1 MLKQPLFILIFIFFQ
16 SNHSIAQKNQNIE
29 ISALENGNFTVYK
42 VLEISYNNTKFEK
55 AAKPWPINFIKE
67 NDEIKS
73 ISLKR
78 AGVID
83 ESYQSDLP
91 GFPAYYY
98 SPTSEIVISV
108 IDKKIY
114 YYKWSAKSGAEI
126 LYILTNNNPGKYV
139 DEKTTLENYRKDI
152 KNLQSATRSTRIEE
166 NTLLAE
172 KETKE
177 NSLEGKE
184 IKAINLKLIDS
195 KTDIGMLSMVSIGI
209 EVVLVDGTILKTK
222 NLGGKTPYAD
232 FEFEVKGGDY
242 AGGDFK
248 VANDSR
254 KIPNDKLEISTWSKY
269 DPKMVKGIFSLPINY
284 KNDIF
289 YQYQGASGSN
299 GRGMTVGLNEYGGNG
314 KDGRSVK
321 IQAENIQINGTNI
334 IKIIIT
340 DYETGDLLS
349 EAKIHQES
357 SLTINVNGGNGGSG
371 VDGSGNYSGNGA
383 DGGNA
388 GNGGNVI
395 LSGNASSNLKI
406 VVMNTGGKGGSGGSA
421 KSASY
426 SSGNRGADGIK
437 GTFIK

>member
-16 SNHSIAQKNQNIE
+16 SNLSIAQNNQNIE

-42 VLEISYNNTKFEK
+42 VVEISYNNTKFEK
-55 AAKPWPINFIKE
+55 AAKPWPVKFIKE
-67 NDEIKS
+67 NEEVTS
-73 ISLKR
+73 VSLKR

-83 ESYQSDLP
+83 EIYVSDLP
-91 GFPAYYY
+91 GFPAYFFNK
-98 SPTSEIVISV
+98 TSEIVISV

-114 YYKWSAKSGAEI
+114 YYKWSAKTGAEI
-126 LYILTNNNPGKYV
+126 LYILSNSNPGKYT
-139 DEKTTLENYRKDI
+139 DEKSNLENYRKEI
-152 KNLQSATRSTRIEE
+152 KNLQTTARTERIEE
-166 NTLLAE
+166 NTILAE
-172 KETKE
+172 KEAKE

-184 IKAINLKLIDS
+184 IKSINLKLIDN

-209 EVVLVDGTILKTK
+209 EVELLNGIILKTK
-222 NLGGKTPYAD
+222 NLGGKTPYSD

-254 KIPNDKLEISTWSKY
+254 KIPNDKIEIIAWSKF
-269 DPKMVKGIFSLPINY
+269 DTKKQKGIFSHPINY

-289 YQYQGASGSN
+289 YQYQGISGAN
-299 GRGMTVGLNEYGGNG
+299 GRGMTVGFTEYGGNG

-321 IQAENIQINGTNI
+321 VQADEFKINGVSV
-334 IKIIIT
+334 IKIVIT
-340 DYETGDLLS
+340 DYNTGELLS
-349 EAKIHQES
+349 EAKINAES
-357 SLTINVNGGNGGSG
+357 TFTINVNGGNGGSG
-371 VDGSGNYSGNGA
+371 VNGSGNYSGNGA

-395 LSGNASSNLKI
+395 LTGSASSILKI
-406 VVMNTGGKGGSGGSA
+406 VVMNSGGKGGSGGSA
-421 KSASY
+421 KTTSNT
-426 SSGNRGADGIK
+426 SGSRGLDGTK